1 MLRECN
7 QVKLQKLLSRTK
19 YAWKG
24 TSINEF
30 ITKHQHYLK
39 HCNINKLKREAHN
52 RSKAYVN
59 GLPPMQGMS
68 HYFKF
73 NYSDALTEE
82 LCKKPVLL
90 GLLNKSKD

>member
-1 MLRECN
+1 MLKERN
-7 QVKLQKLLSRTK
+7 QIKLEKLLSKTK

-39 HCNINKLKREAHN
+39 YCNINKLKREAHN
-52 RSKAYVN
+52 RSKAYAN
-59 GLPPMQGMS
+59 GMPPMQGMS

-82 LCKKPVLL
+82 LGKKSVLL
-90 GLLNKSKD
+90 KLLNKSKD